1 LFDPIF
7 PTKSLAVAGKNYHLV
22 IVKEVERLGVE
33 EVVVTECGHFYA
45 TSRWEAPKW
54 FDKPWKFRVRSI
66 LEVMDEYIRLGRIRL
81 DRSRNSGISMT
92 YHDSCNL
99 GRNGGLFEEPRRI
112 LQACVKDL
120 REMTPN
126 RRQSICCGGG
136 GGLVALPEY
145 DEVRLKDGELK
156 ARQIRAT
163 GARAV
168 VASCDNCRHQLGQLN
183 EHYKLNVNV
192 MGLAKLMANAIV
204 PRRRKASR
212 PPPPDFP
219 IKS

>member
-1 LFDPIF
+1 
-7 PTKSLAVAGKNYHLV
+7 
-22 IVKEVERLGVE
+22 
-33 EVVVTECGHFYA
+33 
-45 TSRWEAPKW
+45 
-54 FDKPWKFRVRSI
+54 
-66 LEVMDEYIRLGRIRL
+66 MDEYIRLGRVSL
-81 DRSRNSGISMT
+81 DPSRNNGISVT

-136 GGLVALPEY
+136 GGLVALPDY
-145 DEVRLKDGELK
+145 DEVRLKAGEPK

-163 GARAV
+163 GAETV

-192 MGLAKLMANAIV
+192 VGLAELMANAVV
-204 PRRRKASR
+204 PRRI
-212 PPPPDFP
+212 P
-219 IKS
+219 IGVEKTQVVSNNANLGMGQTAGVQG